1 MHTNPHLG
9 SPTIANME
17 MSAISSFYEL
27 IIRRVIPVVSGDWVV
42 NRYRIVG
49 RTLNSHLTVRVVY
62 GMRVFFDFKM

>member
-27 IIRRVIPVVSGDWVV
+27 IIRHVIPVVSGDWVV
-42 NRYRIVG
+42 NRYRVVG
-49 RTLNSHLTVRVVY
+49 
-62 GMRVFFDFKM
+62 